1 VGPDL
6 KAKADRLPRD
16 PGVYLFLG
24 RGGRVLYVGK
34 AKDLRAR
41 VGSYFGASTE
51 NAPKTRAMLARA
63 VDLDFVVTI
72 TEKEALILEAEL
84 IRQHRPRYNVDLRDD
99 KRYPALRLATDQPY
113 PNLTIVRRRKK
124 DGAKYFGPFA
134 SAGAVRQTLAL
145 VHKVFPLRQCR
156 QKTIPQRDRPCLN
169 YQMKRC
175 LAPCQGYVSPQDY
188 AELVRQVEFFITG
201 RNRELE
207 EKIEIEMQ
215 RAAAEERFEDA
226 AVHRDRLFAVRKT
239 LEKQRIVD
247 GFVNRDVIGL
257 HEAEAGTSVCL
268 MMIRNGVLR
277 GGRNFWFPR
286 PETAPGEILSHFIR
300 QHYPGPGDLPA
311 EITASHP
318 VDDADL
324 IAQWLSE
331 LAGRRVGLIVP
342 QRGDKK
348 RLVEMAVK
356 NAASHRPAE
365 DDPEVVL
372 TGLETM
378 LGLGRTPE
386 RIEAVDISHLGGA
399 LTVGSVVTFVHGR
412 PLKSAYRRVRLEG
425 EGPPDDYDSMY
436 RVLGRRLAHEPLPDL
451 LLVDGGKGQ
460 LNVARRVLRELA
472 LEDKVAVA
480 AMAKDRGPG
489 QGTDRVFIPG
499 RKDHLGLKADDH
511 GLRLLAAIRDE
522 AHRFAVS
529 YHRLL
534 RRKAATRSILDE
546 VPGLGPKR
554 RAALLK
560 HFGSLARIKKAGVD
574 ELSEA
579 PGMTRA
585 AARTLASFLAALE
598 EDQSA

>member
-1 VGPDL
+1 VGADL

-16 PGVYLFLG
+16 PGVYLFSG

-41 VGSYFGASTE
+41 IGAYFGAGPE
-51 NAPKTRAMLARA
+51 NAAKTQAMLARA
-63 VDLDFVVTI
+63 VDLDFMVTS

-113 PNLTIVRRRKK
+113 PNLVIVRRRYK

-145 VHKVFPLRQCR
+145 VHKMFPLRQCR
-156 QKTIPQRDRPCLN
+156 QRIMPQRDRPCLN
-169 YQMKRC
+169 YQMRRC
-175 LAPCQGYVSPQDY
+175 LAPCQGHISPEDY
-188 AELVRQVEFFITG
+188 GELVRQVELFLTG
-201 RNRELE
+201 RSRELE
-207 EKIEIEMQ
+207 EKLEAEMR

-226 AVHRDRLFAVRKT
+226 AVCRDRLFAVRTT

-257 HEAEAGTSVCL
+257 HETDAGTAVCL
-268 MMIRNGVLR
+268 MMIRHGVVR
-277 GGRNFWFPR
+277 GGRNFWFPK
-286 PETAPGEILSHFIR
+286 PEATPGEILSLFIR
-300 QHYPGPGDLPA
+300 QYYPGPGDLPA
-311 EITASHP
+311 EITVSHP
-318 VDDADL
+318 VDDAEL
-324 IAQWLSE
+324 IGQWLTD
-331 LAGRRVGLIVP
+331 LAGRRVSLSVP
-342 QRGDKK
+342 ARGDKK

-356 NAASHRPAE
+356 NAASHRPAG

-372 TGLETM
+372 AGLEAK
-378 LGLGRTPE
+378 LGLSRSPE
-386 RIEAVDISHLGGA
+386 RIEAVDISHLGGV
-399 LTVGSVVTFVHGR
+399 LTVGSVVAFVHGR
-412 PLKSAYRRVRLEG
+412 PLKSAYRRLRLEG
-425 EGPPDDYDSMY
+425 QETPDDYESMY
-436 RVLGRRLAHEPLPDL
+436 RVLNRRLAHEPLPDL

-472 LEDKVAVA
+472 LEDRVA
-480 AMAKDRGPG
+480 AAALAKDRTGGP
-489 QGTDRVFIPG
+489 DRVFIPG
-499 RKDHLGLKADDH
+499 RKDPLSLKADDP
-511 GLRLLAAIRDE
+511 GLRMLAAIRDE

-554 RAALLK
+554 KTALLK
-560 HFGSLARIKKAGVD
+560 HFGSLARIKTAAPE
-574 ELSEA
+574 ELGA
-579 PGMTRA
+579 VAGMTQTA
-585 AARTLASFLAALE
+585 AQTLASFLAALE
-598 EDQSA
+598 NEGSA